1 MREVPAHDH
10 APATTRSCDAQGRT
24 GTDVDRAAAVT
35 TPEGATGLVAD
46 LEISLHRRGED
57 EWMAELRFSSSERG
71 TIGTDVLTS
80 APVALDLAR
89 LGTLHHGGRLVTQQ
103 YARVLTDGLFA
114 SSTVREEFTKART
127 AAARGGIPLRLRLLI
142 APSAPELHALR
153 WETLLDPD
161 SGTPL
166 LTDSNVLFSR
176 YLTSTDWRPVRMRL
190 LSELRALIVVA
201 DPVNLQEYTA
211 PDADPDSPGRELAPV
226 DVAGELQRA
235 KAALTPIQTD
245 LLAGSGRATL
255 SNLVTKLREGYDVV
269 YLVCHGYLVN
279 GEPQLVLVHEDGA
292 VHVVPGRLV
301 IQRLKELN
309 HLPRLIVLASCQSA
323 SDGGPGTR
331 DEGAVSA
338 IGPQLVELGVPA
350 VLAMQGNVSMRT
362 VESFIPAFFTGLR
375 KHGQIDQ
382 AMTEARGE
390 VRDRSDWW
398 VPALFM
404 RLHSGRLWYAAG
416 FGGGP
421 FTKWPA
427 LVNDIYAESCLPLL
441 GPGMTDVLLGPRQQ
455 LARDLADRYHF
466 PLAPYYR
473 EDLPQ
478 VAQFLAVDQ
487 ARDFPVA
494 KLREYLIATL
504 SQRLRE
510 LCDTSGDP
518 MPSRFVDVPR
528 SRRTNPALANAL
540 IDDLTNEVWDRL
552 HAPLDDP
559 FAVLAQLDV
568 PLFVTAQPMSL
579 LTTALKA
586 AGKRPQVEVARW
598 NRKCP
603 RSIFDTMP
611 DYEPTPEE
619 PLVFHIFGS
628 LQHPGS
634 VVLTEDNYFEFL
646 RTTGRDPDAIPEVVR
661 SAFADSALLFL
672 GFRMEDWDFRV
683 LFHSIMSQ
691 EGGDRLEQHSHVA
704 AQIDPE
710 EGLTLEPEGARRYF
724 KSYFQSP
731 HSVNVYWGS
740 VETFLG
746 ELSAHIEAGG

>member
-1 MREVPAHDH
+1 MSLSE
-10 APATTRSCDAQGRT
+10 AP
-24 GTDVDRAAAVT
+24 
-35 TPEGATGLVAD
+35 GLVAD
-46 LEISLHRRGED
+46 LEIGLHRRGED

-71 TIGTDVLTS
+71 TIGTDILTS
-80 APVALDLAR
+80 GPVDVDLTR
-89 LGTLHHGGRLVTQQ
+89 LATLHHGGPLVTRQ
-103 YARVLTDGLFA
+103 YGQLLSDGLFA
-114 SSTVREEFTKART
+114 SSTVRQEFAKART
-127 AAARGGIPLRLRLLI
+127 TAARGGIPLRLRLLI

-190 LSELRALIVVA
+190 RSELRALIVVA
-201 DPVNLQEYTA
+201 DPVNLQGYAA
-211 PDADPDSPGRELAPV
+211 PGADPDSPERELAPV

-235 KAALTPIQTD
+235 KASLGPIRTD
-245 LLAGSGRATL
+245 SLAGTGRATL
-255 SNLVTKLREGYDVV
+255 SNLVGRLRDGYDVV

-279 GEPQLVLVHEDGA
+279 GEPQLVLEHENGS
-292 VHVVPGRLV
+292 VHVVPGRLM

-309 HLPRLIVLASCQSA
+309 HLPRLIVLASCHSA
-323 SDGGPGTR
+323 SDGGTGTH
-331 DEGAVSA
+331 DDGAVSA

-350 VLAMQGNVSMRT
+350 VLAMQGDISVGT
-362 VESFIPAFFTGLR
+362 VEGFVPAFFTRLQE
-375 KHGQIDQ
+375 HGRIDQ
-382 AMTEARGE
+382 AMTEARAGI
-390 VRDRSDWW
+390 RDRSDWW
-398 VPALFM
+398 APALFM

-416 FGGGP
+416 FGRGG

-427 LVNDIYAESCLPLL
+427 LVNDIWSGSCLPLL
-441 GPGMTDVLLGPRQQ
+441 GPGMTDTLLGPRQQ
-455 LARDLADRYHF
+455 LARDLADRYGF

-494 KLREYLIATL
+494 KLREYLIVTL

-510 LCDTSGDP
+510 LSDTAGEP
-518 MPSRFVDVPR
+518 MPPRFVDIPR
-528 SRRTNPALANAL
+528 SKRTNPALANAL
-540 IDDLTNEVWDRL
+540 IDDMTNAVWDRL

-559 FAVLAQLDV
+559 FAVLARLDV
-568 PLFVTAQPMSL
+568 PLFVTAQPLSL

-586 AGKRPQVEVARW
+586 EGKRPQVELARW

-603 RSIFDTMP
+603 RSIFETMP

-634 VVLTEDNYFEFL
+634 IVLSEDNYFEFL
-646 RTTGRDPDAIPEVVR
+646 RTTGRDPDAIPELVR

-710 EGLTLEPEGARRYF
+710 EGLTLEPDGARRYF
-724 KSYFQSP
+724 ESYFRSP

-746 ELSAHIEAGG
+746 ELRSHVEGDV